1 MEKMVMAIS
10 AYALVRISPN
20 KVKNVVQDAKKIPGV
35 KIVNPVTGPYDA
47 IIFLEATDM
56 KELGKVILAEIHGLD
71 GVIDTT
77 TCLVVEYD

>member
-1 MEKMVMAIS
+1 MAIS

-20 KVKNVVQDAKKIPGV
+20 KVKNVVQDARKIPGV

-47 IIFLEATDM
+47 IIYLEAADM
-56 KELGKVILAEIHGLD
+56 KDLGKVILAEIHGLD